1 MLSESKVVEIYEHK
15 LSLLA
20 KRSTAAAAAPELS
33 SSMSLRGESSSI
45 AAAYGVS
52 SRAIRDIWNRQT
64 WAVAT
69 RGLWLQERETA
80 STVDFSDTSTIK
92 VMSCISQISDS
103 EFCCGSS
110 E

>member
-1 MLSESKVVEIYEHK
+1 MVEIYEHK

-20 KRSTAAAAAPELS
+20 KRRTAAAAAPELS
-33 SSMSLRGESSSI
+33 SVLSLRGESSSV

-64 WAVAT
+64 WTVTT
-69 RGLWLQERETA
+69 RHLWLQETETA
-80 STVDFSDTSTIK
+80 STVDFSDTSTMQ

>member
-20 KRSTAAAAAPELS
+20 KRRTAATAAPELS
-33 SSMSLRGESSSI
+33 SLMSLRGESSSI

-52 SRAIRDIWNRQT
+52 SRTIRDIWNRQT
-64 WAVAT
+64 WAVT
-69 RGLWLQERETA
+69 TKHLWLQESETA
-80 STVDFSDTSTIK
+80 VALDVSDTSIVK
-92 VMSCISQISDS
+92 VMSCIFTIVDS
-103 EFCCGSS
+103 ELFCGSS

>member
-20 KRSTAAAAAPELS
+20 KRRASPELS
-33 SSMSLRGESSSI
+33 SLMSLRGESSSI
-45 AAAYGVS
+45 AADYGVS

-64 WAVAT
+64 WAVTT
-69 RGLWLQERETA
+69 RHLWVEESETA
-80 STVDFSDTSTIK
+80 LTVDFSDTSIVK
-92 VMSCISQISDS
+92 VMSCIFTIADS